1 MKSVPETTVTSVPRF
16 LHELEAYPSS
26 LYWVF
31 RGQADVSWALVPKAG
46 RAGYYLREKHEPP
59 QHGLPPRDICRFNYW
74 REQAVAYNLTL
85 PTNDFE
91 CLALAQ
97 HYGLATRL
105 LDWTTNPLVALFF
118 AVECCSETQG
128 VVYCFGPETIIQSS
142 VCTLASVDRIAM
154 YIPPPFD
161 RRITAQSG
169 VFTFH
174 PHPQ

>member
-105 LDWTTNPLVALFF
+105 LDWTTNPLVALSLLLS
-118 AVECCSETQG
+118 AAQKRKAWSTVLARKR
-128 VVYCFGPETIIQSS
+128 SS
-142 VCTLASVDRIAM
+142 SPLSVRWLRLIALPCTYLLLSTDE
-154 YIPPPFD
+154 
-161 RRITAQSG
+161 
-169 VFTFH
+169 
-174 PHPQ
+174 